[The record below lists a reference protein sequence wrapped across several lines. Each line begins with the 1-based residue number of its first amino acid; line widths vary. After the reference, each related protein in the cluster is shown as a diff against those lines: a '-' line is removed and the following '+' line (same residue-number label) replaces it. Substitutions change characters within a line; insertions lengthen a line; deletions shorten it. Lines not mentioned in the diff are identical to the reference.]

1 MRARAPGAAAALL
14 FAVLLPAIIRANEPT
29 PTATPAATASPAASA
44 IPAPA
49 TPAVSATVA
58 PAASATPVASSTS
71 AATTASRARA
81 AALPAPVRVTAR
93 RVEYYGDAAI
103 IVARGGVRVTEPDGS
118 VVEGDVFVMNLGL
131 RRLLVAGHVRLHT
144 SAAVL
149 SGAAFADF
157 LVFRRQYF
165 VPLEPEADRWTFF
178 DYDYAHPKMGRQMP
192 GDAFY
197 IPDVSGVKPY
207 IVGKAVTINAS
218 TYLRM
223 APAQFVL
230 LDGALWTTPLPPYT
244 YNFSANQN
252 FGVNA
257 LPGASFDV
265 PYNLAG
271 SPASLDALHFRVDQN
286 LAVKTYFA
294 IEHHSLF
301 DRGYAVFSLSPAT
314 QAQKQWNLLGYDR
327 TSPVSAVRLTTQLF
341 TYQYG
346 LSQPLASSGY
356 ADVQYSQG
364 VRQSALL
371 ADATQEYSSLLAQPA
386 LGYYGNPSHPWIP
399 NHPFT
404 LGVQWNGYYQK
415 LLHTGFT
422 YRLSS
427 GYGMQYDS
435 FGING
440 SGRPQ
445 VSAYSLG
452 GSLFTPVYPG
462 PFGTGINAA
471 YSIGQTYFTFPNI
484 VQAQNATATIS
495 RRVAKGI
502 ILVGSAVFTSASAQN
517 GSAIIS
523 ANQASGAVALPSSGN
538 GLPVVLG
545 PFLRA
550 TNRAYG
556 LSTVWTSS
564 PEFQF
569 TVGATQNTYS
579 PEQIPLVAGPPRYV
593 LSGDVRV
600 RVTRVLFVDVSRAYQ
615 FNWGGQPWSPQFQ
628 VLVTSQ

>member
-1 MRARAPGAAAALL
+1 MRARA
-14 FAVLLPAIIRANEPT
+14 
-29 PTATPAATASPAASA
+29 
-44 IPAPA
+44 
-49 TPAVSATVA
+49 
-58 PAASATPVASSTS
+58 
-71 AATTASRARA
+71 ARA
-81 AALPAPVRVTAR
+81 AAAFALAALAANAAMPMQSRAAEPGPPTSLARQGPLPAPVRVTAH

-103 IVARGGVRVTEPDGS
+103 IVARGDVRVVEPDGS

-144 SAAVL
+144 PAGVL
-149 SGAAFADF
+149 HGAAFADF

-178 DYDYAHPKMGRQMP
+178 DYDYAHPEMGRQMP

-197 IPDVSGVKPY
+197 IPDVSGVRPY
-207 IVGKAVTINAS
+207 IVGKAVTINAT

-223 APAQFVL
+223 SPAQFVL
-230 LDGALWTTPLPPYT
+230 LDGAVWTMPLPPYT

-252 FGVNA
+252 FGINA

-265 PYNLAG
+265 PYNFAG

-286 LAVKTYFA
+286 LEVKSYLGV
-294 IEHHSLF
+294 EHHSVF
-301 DRGYAVFSLSPAT
+301 GHGYAVFSLSPAT

-327 TSPVSAVRLTTQLF
+327 MSPVAAVRLTTQLF

-346 LSQPLASSGY
+346 LTQPLAASGY
-356 ADVQYSQG
+356 VDVQYSQG
-364 VRQSALL
+364 LRQSAVLL
-371 ADATQEYSSLLAQPA
+371 DLTQEYSSLLAQPA

-404 LGVQWNGYYQK
+404 GGFQWNGYYQK
-415 LLHTGFT
+415 LFHTGFT

-427 GYGMQYDS
+427 GYGTQYDG

-471 YSIGQTYFTFPNI
+471 YSIGQTYLTFPNI

-495 RRVAKGI
+495 RRVAKGV

-517 GSAIIS
+517 GTSIIS
-523 ANQASGAVALPSSGN
+523 ANQASGAVALPGSGN

-564 PEFQF
+564 PEFLF
-569 TVGATQNTYS
+569 AVSATQNTYS

-600 RVTRVLFVDVSRAYQ
+600 RVTRVLFVDLQRAYQ
-615 FNWGGQPWSPQFQ
+615 FNWGGQPWSPHFQ

>member
-1 MRARAPGAAAALL
+1 MGARAAR
-14 FAVLLPAIIRANEPT
+14 AV
-29 PTATPAATASPAASA
+29 AASA
-44 IPAPA
+44 LLTLAL
-49 TPAVSATVA
+49 
-58 PAASATPVASSTS
+58 AALAIVTMPMQ
-71 AATTASRARA
+71 SRALEA
-81 AALPAPVRVTAR
+81 GPPSSSHASPLPAPIRVWAH

-118 VVEGDVFVMNLGL
+118 IVEGDVFVMNLGL
-131 RRLLVAGHVRLHT
+131 RRLLVAGHVKLHT
-144 SAAVL
+144 PNGVL
-149 SGAAFADF
+149 TGAAFADF

-165 VPLEPEADRWTFF
+165 VPLEPDADRWTFF

-207 IVGKAVTINAS
+207 IVGKAATINAS

-230 LDGALWTTPLPPYT
+230 LDGAVWTLPLPPYT

-265 PYNLAG
+265 PYNFAG
-271 SPASLDALHFRVDQN
+271 SPVSLDALHFRVDQN
-286 LAVKTYFA
+286 QTVKTFFA
-294 IEHHSLF
+294 VEHHSLF
-301 DRGYAVFSLSPAT
+301 RRGYAVFSLSPAT
-314 QAQKQWNLLGYDR
+314 QPQKQWNLLGYDR
-327 TSPVSAVRLTTQLF
+327 TSPVAAVRLTTQLF

-346 LSQPLASSGY
+346 LSQPLAASGY

-371 ADATQEYSSLLAQPA
+371 FDLTQEYSSLLAQPA
-386 LGYYGNPSHPWIP
+386 LGYYGNPTHPWIP

-404 LGVQWNGYYQK
+404 FGVQWNGYYQK
-415 LLHTGFT
+415 LLHTGLT

-427 GYGMQYDS
+427 GYGTQYDVY
-435 FGING
+435 GVNG

-452 GSLFTPVYPG
+452 GSVFTPVYHG

-471 YSIGQTYFTFPNI
+471 YTIGQTYYTFPNI
-484 VQAQNATATIS
+484 VQTQDATATIS
-495 RRVAKGI
+495 RRVAKGVI
-502 ILVGSAVFTSASAQN
+502 MVGSAVFSSASARN
-517 GSAIIS
+517 ATAIVS
-523 ANQASGAVALPSSGN
+523 ANQASGAVALPNTGN
-538 GLPVVLG
+538 GLPFVLG

-556 LSTVWTSS
+556 ITTVWTSS

-569 TVGATQNTYS
+569 TVSATQNTFS

-593 LSGDVRV
+593 LSGDLRV
-600 RVTRVLFVDVSRAYQ
+600 RVTRVLFVDVQRAYQ
-615 FNWGGQPWSPQFQ
+615 FNWGGQPWSPVFQ